1 MHAYKFR
8 LLSDEN
14 DEFLRDIEIKSTQT
28 FKDFHNIIK
37 KVAGIDG
44 NELASFFICDR
55 KWNKMKEITLIDM
68 EDDDYESEPEDLDEE
83 EEETEFRMPL
93 SVMEKSVIK
102 DFIDDPHQRILY
114 EYDILNQS
122 SLYIELIK
130 ISPTDSQTQYPVC
143 VKSKGTLTA
152 SKSLKEDFVPEDID
166 ESELL
171 KEFEEMLN
179 GDVEGEET
187 DPTFYD
193 PEV

>member
-14 DEFLRDIEIKSTQT
+14 DEFLRDVEIKSTQT
-28 FKDFHNIIK
+28 FSDLHSIIK
-37 KVAGIDG
+37 KIAGIDG

-55 KWNKMKEITLIDM
+55 KWNKLKEITLIDM
-68 EDDDYESEPEDLDEE
+68 VEEDYDIEEDIEDEE
-83 EEETEFRMPL
+83 KEQEYRMPL
-93 SVMEKSVIK
+93 SVMDKSFIK
-102 DFIDDPHQRILY
+102 DYIDDPHQRLLY

-130 ISPTDSQTQYPVC
+130 ISPTDPKTKYPVC

-152 SKSLKEDFVPEDID
+152 PKMVKEDFFPEEID
-166 ESELL
+166 ERELL

-179 GDVEGEET
+179 GDIEGEEP
-187 DPTFYD
+187 DPSFYD

>member
-68 EDDDYESEPEDLDEE
+68 EEDDYESEQEDLDDE

-93 SVMEKSVIK
+93 SIMEKSVIK

-130 ISPTDSQTQYPVC
+130 ISPTDPKAKYPVC

-152 SKSLKEDFVPEDID
+152 PKSVKEDFVPEDID

-179 GDVEGEET
+179 HDVEGEET